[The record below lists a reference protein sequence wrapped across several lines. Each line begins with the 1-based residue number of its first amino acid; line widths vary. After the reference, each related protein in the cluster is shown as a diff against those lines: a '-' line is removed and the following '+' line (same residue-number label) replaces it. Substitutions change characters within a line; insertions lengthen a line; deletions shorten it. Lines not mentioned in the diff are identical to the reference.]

1 MIERVSHGAVF
12 DDCYNDGGKPKK
24 EVGTVKY
31 SLVSTFAL
39 FVLGS
44 AAWCA
49 EETVLRIGDKAI
61 SVRQFEAMAQKL
73 RETGYSHV
81 KKLNQ
86 QGKQELLDGVI
97 ARELLIAEGLR
108 RGYDRDL
115 TIAQAV
121 AKSERKALMNKLYEQ
136 EAVQASYS
144 FSDADLRAFFAQQ
157 QYDVEVL
164 SQHIVCATEEEARLV
179 LELLGEGTPFESLVR
194 PYSLQNIQQ
203 RFGPAGWVGW
213 FKIGEVYEGLKVP
226 LSTMPIGSVYPDPV
240 QTESGYHV
248 FRLGERRPVD
258 FAAVREWVEKKARV
272 QSRADDMER
281 YVGTLRQRY
290 QLAQDAEVFAALLA
304 LPQQAAQWDGGDAPL
319 LTWRGGQLMAREYL
333 TLVEQGRAPHPA
345 ELDSARLYKA
355 VDNLAGK
362 QIMVAEARKLGIAA
376 DADIRASV
384 ERERDAL
391 LVKRLYQA
399 EAARVGEI
407 GDAAV
412 RAFYDQ
418 HLDQFTRADGQV
430 ADFAFVRESIRT
442 ALRMRAETEAMDVL
456 LAELREAYANQ
467 IHVFP
472 AALEKAF
479 E

>member
-1 MIERVSHGAVF
+1 M
-12 DDCYNDGGKPKK
+12 
-24 EVGTVKY
+24 KY

-39 FVLGS
+39 LVWCS

-49 EETVLRIGDKAI
+49 EETVLRIGDKSI
-61 SVRQFEAMAQKL
+61 SVEEFAETAQKL

-81 KKLNQ
+81 EELDQ

-97 ARELLIAEGLR
+97 ARELLVAEALR

-115 TIAQAV
+115 AIAQAV
-121 AKSERKALMNKLYEQ
+121 AKSQRRALMNKLYEQ

-144 FSDADLRAFFAQQ
+144 FSDADLQAFFAQQ

-179 LELLGEGTPFESLVR
+179 LELLDEGVPFESLIR

-203 RFGPAGWVGW
+203 RFGPGGWVGW

-226 LSTMPIGSVYPDPV
+226 LATMPVGSVYPDPV
-240 QTESGYHV
+240 QTVSGYHV

-258 FAAVREWVEKKARV
+258 FAAAREWVEKQALV

-290 QLAQDAEVFAALLA
+290 QLALDAEVFAALLA
-304 LPQQAAQWDGGDAPL
+304 LPRQSTQWDGGNAPL
-319 LTWRGGQLMAREYL
+319 LTWRGGQLIAREYL

-362 QIMVAEARKLGIAA
+362 QIMVAEARKLGIAD

-399 EAARVGEI
+399 EAERVGEI
-407 GDAAV
+407 ADEAV

-418 HLDQFTRADGQV
+418 HINQFTRADGRV
-430 ADFAFVRESIRT
+430 VDFAFVRESIRA
-442 ALRMRAETEAMDVL
+442 ALRQRAETAAMDAL
-456 LAELREAYANQ
+456 LAELREANAGQ
-467 IHVFP
+467 IQVFP
-472 AALEKAF
+472 AALEQAF

>member
-1 MIERVSHGAVF
+1 M
-12 DDCYNDGGKPKK
+12 
-24 EVGTVKY
+24 KY
-31 SLVSTFAL
+31 SLVSIFAL
-39 FVLGS
+39 LVLGS
-44 AAWCA
+44 ASLGA

-81 KKLNQ
+81 EKLDQ

-108 RGYDRDL
+108 RGYDRDSA
-115 TIAQAV
+115 IAQAV

-203 RFGPAGWVGW
+203 RFGPGGWVGW
-213 FKIGEVYEGLKVP
+213 FKVGEVYEGLKVP
-226 LSTMPIGSVYPDPV
+226 LATMTVGSVYPDPV
-240 QTESGYHV
+240 RTVSGYHV

-258 FAAVREWVEKKARV
+258 FAAAREWVKKKARV

-281 YVGTLRQRY
+281 YVGTLRERY
-290 QLAQDAEVFAALLA
+290 QLALNAEVFAALLA
-304 LPQQAAQWDGGDAPL
+304 VPQQSTQWDGGDAPL
-319 LTWRGGQLMAREYL
+319 LTWRGGQLVAREYL
-333 TLVEQGRAPHPA
+333 ALVEQDRAPHPA
-345 ELDSARLYKA
+345 KLDSARLYKA

-362 QIMVAEARKLGIAA
+362 QIMVAEARKLGIAD
-376 DADIRASV
+376 DADIRANV
-384 ERERDAL
+384 EKERDAL
-391 LVKRLYQA
+391 LVKQLYQA
-399 EAARVGEI
+399 EAERVGEI

-418 HLDQFTRADGQV
+418 HLDQFTLADGQV
-430 ADFAFVRESIRT
+430 ADFASLRESIRT
-442 ALRMRAETEAMDVL
+442 ALRMRAETEAMDAL
-456 LAELREAYANQ
+456 LAELREAYAGQ

-472 AALEKAF
+472 EALEKAF

>member
-1 MIERVSHGAVF
+1 M
-12 DDCYNDGGKPKK
+12 
-24 EVGTVKY
+24 KY

-39 FVLGS
+39 LVLGGAS
-44 AAWCA
+44 LCA
-49 EETVLRIGDKAI
+49 EETVLRIGDKSI
-61 SVRQFEAMAQKL
+61 SVEEFEKTAQKL

-81 KKLNQ
+81 EELDQ

-97 ARELLIAEGLR
+97 ARELLIAEALR
-108 RGYDRDL
+108 RGYDRDSA
-115 TIAQAV
+115 IAQAV
-121 AKSERKALMNKLYEQ
+121 ARSERRALMNKLYEQ

-179 LELLGEGTPFESLVR
+179 LELLEEGVPFESLIR

-203 RFGPAGWVGW
+203 RFGPGGWVGW

-240 QTESGYHV
+240 QTLSGYHV

-258 FAAVREWVEKKARV
+258 FAAAREWVEKQALV

-281 YVGTLRQRY
+281 YVGTLRERY
-290 QLAQDAEVFAALLA
+290 QLVLDAEVFAELLA
-304 LPQQAAQWDGGDAPL
+304 LPPQSTQWDGGNAPL
-319 LTWRGGQLMAREYL
+319 LTWRGGQLIAQEYL
-333 TLVEQGRAPHPA
+333 ALVEQGRAPHPA

-362 QIMVAEARKLGIAA
+362 QIMVAEARKLGIAD

-384 ERERDAL
+384 EKERDAL
-391 LVKRLYQA
+391 LIKRLYQA
-399 EAARVGEI
+399 EAERVGEI

-418 HLDQFTRADGQV
+418 HLDQFTRTDGRIV
-430 ADFAFVRESIRT
+430 DFAFVRESIRA
-442 ALRMRAETEAMDVL
+442 ALRQRAETEAMDAL
-456 LAELREAYANQ
+456 LVELREGYASQ

-472 AALEKAF
+472 EALEKAF

>member
-1 MIERVSHGAVF
+1 M
-12 DDCYNDGGKPKK
+12 
-24 EVGTVKY
+24 KY

-39 FVLGS
+39 LVLGS

-49 EETVLRIGDKAI
+49 EETVLRIGEKSM
-61 SVRQFEAMAQKL
+61 SVEEFEKTAQKL

-81 KKLNQ
+81 EELDQ

-97 ARELLIAEGLR
+97 ARELLIAEALR
-108 RGYDRDL
+108 RGYDRDSA
-115 TIAQAV
+115 IAQAV
-121 AKSERKALMNKLYEQ
+121 AKSERRALMNKLYEQ

-179 LELLGEGTPFESLVR
+179 LELLEEGVPFESLIR

-203 RFGPAGWVGW
+203 RFGPGGWVGW

-240 QTESGYHV
+240 QTVSGYHV

-258 FAAVREWVEKKARV
+258 FATAREWVEKQALV

-290 QLAQDAEVFAALLA
+290 QLALDAGVFAELLA
-304 LPQQAAQWDGGDAPL
+304 LPRQSTQWGGGDAPL
-319 LTWRGGQLMAREYL
+319 LTWRGGQFIAQEYL
-333 TLVEQGRAPHPA
+333 ALVEQGRAPHPA

-362 QIMVAEARKLGIAA
+362 QIMVAEARKLGIAD

-399 EAARVGEI
+399 EAERVGEI
-407 GDAAV
+407 DDAAV

-418 HLDQFTRADGQV
+418 HLDQFTRTDGQV
-430 ADFAFVRESIRT
+430 VDFAFVRESIRA
-442 ALRMRAETEAMDVL
+442 ALRQRAETEAMDAL
-456 LAELREAYANQ
+456 LAELREAYAGQ
-467 IHVFP
+467 IQVFP

>member
-1 MIERVSHGAVF
+1 MR
-12 DDCYNDGGKPKK
+12 
-24 EVGTVKY
+24 Y
-31 SLVSTFAL
+31 SLVTTFAL
-39 FVLGS
+39 LVLCS
-44 AAWCA
+44 ASLCA
-49 EETVLRIGDKAI
+49 EETVLRIGDKSI
-61 SVRQFEAMAQKL
+61 SVAEFEKTAQKL
-73 RETGYSHV
+73 RDTGYSHV
-81 KKLNQ
+81 EELDQ

-97 ARELLIAEGLR
+97 ARELLVAEGLR
-108 RGYDRDL
+108 RGYDRESA
-115 TIAQAV
+115 IAQAV
-121 AKSERKALMNKLYEQ
+121 AKSERRALMNKLYER
-136 EAVQASYS
+136 EAVQASYA
-144 FSDADLRAFFAQQ
+144 FSDADLRAFFSQQ

-179 LELLGEGTPFESLVR
+179 LELLDEGTPFESLIR
-194 PYSLQNIQQ
+194 PYSLPNIQQ
-203 RFGPAGWVGW
+203 RFGPGGWVGW

-240 QTESGYHV
+240 KTVSGYHV

-258 FAAVREWVEKKARV
+258 FAAVREWVEKQALV

-281 YVGTLRQRY
+281 YVVTLRERS
-290 QLAQDAEVFAALLA
+290 QLALDAEVFAALLA
-304 LPQQAAQWDGGDAPL
+304 LPPQSTQWDGVAAPL
-319 LTWRGGQLMAREYL
+319 LTWRGGQLMAQEYL
-333 TLVEQGRAPHPA
+333 ALVGQGRAPHPA
-345 ELDSARLYKA
+345 ELDSAHLYKA

-362 QIMVAEARKLGIAA
+362 QIMVAEARKLGIAD

-407 GDAAV
+407 DDEVV

-418 HLDQFTRADGQV
+418 HIDQFTRADRQV

-442 ALRMRAETEAMDVL
+442 ALRQRAETEAMDAL
-456 LAELREAYANQ
+456 LAELREAYAGQ

>member
-1 MIERVSHGAVF
+1 M
-12 DDCYNDGGKPKK
+12 
-24 EVGTVKY
+24 KY
-31 SLVSTFAL
+31 PLISTFAL
-39 FVLGS
+39 LVLCAS
-44 AAWCA
+44 ARCA
-49 EETVLRIGDKAI
+49 EETVLRIGDKRI
-61 SVRQFEAMAQKL
+61 SVGEFEKTAQKL
-73 RETGYSHV
+73 RETGYGHV
-81 KKLNQ
+81 EVLDS

-108 RGYDRDL
+108 RGYDRDSA
-115 TIAQAV
+115 IAQAV
-121 AKSERKALMNKLYEQ
+121 AKSERKALIKKLYEQ
-136 EAVQASYS
+136 KAVQASYS

-157 QYDVEVL
+157 QYDVEVR

-203 RFGPAGWVGW
+203 RFGPGGWVGW
-213 FKIGEVYEGLKVP
+213 FKVGEVYEGLKVP
-226 LSTMPIGSVYPDPV
+226 LGTMPVGSVYPDPV
-240 QTESGYHV
+240 RTASGYHV

-258 FAAVREWVEKKARV
+258 FAAAREWVKEKARV

-281 YVGTLRQRY
+281 YVGTLRYQY
-290 QLAQDAEVFAALLA
+290 QLALDAEIFAALLA
-304 LPQQAAQWDGGDAPL
+304 LPPQSTQWDGGDAPL
-319 LTWRGGQLMAREYL
+319 LTWRGGQLVAQEYL
-333 TLVEQGRAPHPA
+333 ALVEQGRAPHPA

-362 QIMVAEARKLGIAA
+362 QIMVAEARKLGIAD

-384 ERERDAL
+384 ARERDAL

-399 EAARVGEI
+399 EAEQVGQI

-418 HLDQFTRADGQV
+418 HRDQFTRADGRV
-430 ADFAFVRESIRT
+430 VDFALVRESIRT
-442 ALRMRAETEAMDVL
+442 ALRMRAETEAMDAL
-456 LAELREAYANQ
+456 LAELRKAYKSQ
-467 IHVFP
+467 VHVFP
-472 AALEKAF
+472 DALEKAF

>member
-1 MIERVSHGAVF
+1 M
-12 DDCYNDGGKPKK
+12 
-24 EVGTVKY
+24 KY
-31 SLVSTFAL
+31 SLVTTFAL
-39 FVLGS
+39 LVLGNAS
-44 AAWCA
+44 LCA
-49 EETVLRIGDKAI
+49 EETVLRIGDKSI
-61 SVRQFEAMAQKL
+61 SVAEFEKTAQKL

-81 KKLNQ
+81 EELDQ

-97 ARELLIAEGLR
+97 ARELLVAEGLR
-108 RGYDRDL
+108 RGYDRESA
-115 TIAQAV
+115 IAQAV
-121 AKSERKALMNKLYEQ
+121 AKSERRALMNKLYER

-144 FSDADLRAFFAQQ
+144 FSDADLRAFFSQQ

-179 LELLGEGTPFESLVR
+179 LELLDEGTPFESLIR
-194 PYSLQNIQQ
+194 PYSLPNIQQ
-203 RFGPAGWVGW
+203 RFGPGGWVGW

-240 QTESGYHV
+240 KTVSGYHV

-258 FAAVREWVEKKARV
+258 FAAVREWVEKQALV

-281 YVGTLRQRY
+281 YVVTLRERY
-290 QLAQDAEVFAALLA
+290 QLALDAEIFAALLA
-304 LPQQAAQWDGGDAPL
+304 LPPQSTQWEVGDAPL
-319 LTWRGGQLMAREYL
+319 LTWRGGQLMAQEYL
-333 TLVEQGRAPHPA
+333 ALVGQGRAPHPA
-345 ELDSARLYKA
+345 ELDSAHLYKA

-362 QIMVAEARKLGIAA
+362 QIMVAEARKLGIAD
-376 DADIRASV
+376 DADIRANV
-384 ERERDAL
+384 EKERDAL

-407 GDAAV
+407 GDEAV

-418 HLDQFTRADGQV
+418 HIDQFTRADGQV

-442 ALRMRAETEAMDVL
+442 ALRQRAETEAMDAL
-456 LAELREAYANQ
+456 LAELREAYAGQ

>member
-1 MIERVSHGAVF
+1 M
-12 DDCYNDGGKPKK
+12 
-24 EVGTVKY
+24 KY
-31 SLVSTFAL
+31 SLISTFAL
-39 FVLGS
+39 LVLCS
-44 AAWCA
+44 AVLCA

-73 RETGYSHV
+73 RETGYGHV
-81 KKLNQ
+81 EELDS

-108 RGYDRDL
+108 RGYDRDSA
-115 TIAQAV
+115 IAQAV
-121 AKSERKALMNKLYEQ
+121 AKSERKALIKKLYEQ
-136 EAVQASYS
+136 KAVQALYS

-157 QYDVEVL
+157 QYDVEVR

-203 RFGPAGWVGW
+203 RFGPGGWVGW
-213 FKIGEVYEGLKVP
+213 FKVGEVYEGLKVP
-226 LSTMPIGSVYPDPV
+226 LGTMPVGSVYPDPV
-240 QTESGYHV
+240 RTASGYHV

-258 FAAVREWVEKKARV
+258 FAAAREWVEEKARV

-281 YVGTLRQRY
+281 YVGTLRYQY
-290 QLAQDAEVFAALLA
+290 QLALDAEVFAALLV
-304 LPQQAAQWDGGDAPL
+304 LPPQSTQWDGGDAPL
-319 LTWRGGQLMAREYL
+319 LTWRGGQLVAQEYL
-333 TLVEQGRAPHPA
+333 ALVEQGRAPHPA

-362 QIMVAEARKLGIAA
+362 QIMVAEARKLGIAD

-384 ERERDAL
+384 ARERDAL

-399 EAARVGEI
+399 EAEQVGQI

-418 HLDQFTRADGQV
+418 HRDQFTRADGRV
-430 ADFAFVRESIRT
+430 VDFALVRESIRA
-442 ALRMRAETEAMDVL
+442 ALRMRAETEAMDAL
-456 LAELREAYANQ
+456 LAELRKAYKSQ
-467 IHVFP
+467 VHVFP
-472 AALEKAF
+472 DALEKAF

>member
-1 MIERVSHGAVF
+1 
-12 DDCYNDGGKPKK
+12 
-24 EVGTVKY
+24 VKY
-31 SLVSTFAL
+31 PLVSIFAL
-39 FVLGS
+39 LALRG

-49 EETVLRIGDKAI
+49 QEPVLQIGDKI
-61 SVRQFEAMAQKL
+61 LSVAEFEQKAHKL

-81 KKLNQ
+81 EELDS

-97 ARELLIAEGLR
+97 ARELLIAESLR
-108 RGYDRDL
+108 RGYDREP
-115 TIAQAV
+115 TIAQAM
-121 AKSERKALMNKLYEQ
+121 AKSERRALMNQLYER
-136 EAVQASYS
+136 EAVQPSYA

-164 SQHIVCATEEEARLV
+164 SQHIVCATAEEARLV
-179 LELLGEGTPFESLVR
+179 LELLAEGTPFESLIR
-194 PYSLQNIQQ
+194 PYSLPNIQQ
-203 RFGPAGWVGW
+203 RFGPGGWVGW

-240 QTESGYHV
+240 QTLSGYHV

-258 FAAVREWVEKKARV
+258 FAAVREWVEKQALV

-290 QLAQDAEVFAALLA
+290 QLALDAEVFAALLA
-304 LPQQAAQWDGGDAPL
+304 VPRQSTQWDGGNAPL
-319 LTWRGGQLMAREYL
+319 LTWRGGQLIAQEYL
-333 TLVEQGRAPHPA
+333 SLVEQGRAPHPA

-362 QIMVAEARKLGIAA
+362 QIMVAEARKLGIAD

-399 EAARVGEI
+399 EAERVPAI
-407 GDAAV
+407 GDEVV

-418 HLDQFTRADGQV
+418 HIDQFTRADGGV
-430 ADFAFVRESIRT
+430 VDFAFVRQSIRA
-442 ALRMRAETEAMDVL
+442 ALRVQAETAAMDAL
-456 LAELREAYANQ
+456 LAELREAYADQ

-472 AALEKAF
+472 EALEKAF
-479 E
+479 P

>member
-1 MIERVSHGAVF
+1 M
-12 DDCYNDGGKPKK
+12 
-24 EVGTVKY
+24 
-31 SLVSTFAL
+31 
-39 FVLGS
+39 
-44 AAWCA
+44 
-49 EETVLRIGDKAI
+49 VLRIGGKSI
-61 SVRQFEAMAQKL
+61 SVEEFEKTAQKL

-81 KKLNQ
+81 EELDQ

-97 ARELLIAEGLR
+97 ARELLIAEALR
-108 RGYDRDL
+108 RGYDRDPA
-115 TIAQAV
+115 IAQTV
-121 AKSERKALMNKLYEQ
+121 AKSERRALMNKLYEQ

-179 LELLGEGTPFESLVR
+179 LELLEEGVPFESLIR

-203 RFGPAGWVGW
+203 RFGPGGWVGW

-226 LSTMPIGSVYPDPV
+226 LSTMPIGSVYSDPV
-240 QTESGYHV
+240 KTVSGYHV

-258 FAAVREWVEKKARV
+258 FAAVREWVEKQALV

-281 YVGTLRQRY
+281 YVGTLRERY
-290 QLAQDAEVFAALLA
+290 QLALDTEVFAALLA
-304 LPQQAAQWDGGDAPL
+304 LPRQSTQWDGGNAPL
-319 LTWRGGQLMAREYL
+319 LTWRGGQFMAREYL
-333 TLVEQGRAPHPA
+333 ALVEQGRAPHPA

-362 QIMVAEARKLGIAA
+362 QIMVAEARKLGIAE
-376 DADIRASV
+376 DADIRANV

-399 EAARVGEI
+399 AAARVGEI
-407 GDAAV
+407 GDEAV

-418 HLDQFTRADGQV
+418 HLDQFTRADGRV
-430 ADFAFVRESIRT
+430 VDFSFVRESIRA
-442 ALRMRAETEAMDVL
+442 ALRVQAETEVMDAL
-456 LAELREAYANQ
+456 LAELREANAGQ

-472 AALEKAF
+472 EELEKAF

>member
-31 SLVSTFAL
+31 SLVSTFVL
-39 FVLGS
+39 LVLGS
-44 AAWCA
+44 AALGA

-61 SVRQFEAMAQKL
+61 SVRQFESMAQKL

-81 KKLNQ
+81 EKLDQ

-108 RGYDRDL
+108 RGYDRESS
-115 TIAQAV
+115 IAQAV

-203 RFGPAGWVGW
+203 RFGPGGWVGW
-213 FKIGEVYEGLKVP
+213 FKVGEVYEGLKVP
-226 LSTMPIGSVYPDPV
+226 LATMPAGSVYPDPV
-240 QTESGYHV
+240 QTASGYHV

-281 YVGTLRQRY
+281 YVGTLRERY
-290 QLAQDAEVFAALLA
+290 QLALNAEVFAELLA
-304 LPQQAAQWDGGDAPL
+304 VPQQSTRWDEGDAPL

-333 TLVEQGRAPHPA
+333 ALVEQGRAPHPA

-362 QIMVAEARKLGIAA
+362 QIMVAEARKLGIDD

-384 ERERDAL
+384 ARERDAL

-442 ALRMRAETEAMDVL
+442 ALRQRAETEAMDAL
-456 LAELREAYANQ
+456 LAQLRKAFAGQ